1 MAKVGYIFSVA
12 HDDRLAADKEWM
24 QQYGC
29 VQVVEEDSEHEKLRP
44 QWHQLLASLERGDEL
59 VVSKLS
65 NAVRGVRELA
75 ALIELC
81 RVKVIRI
88 ISLRDKIDTHD
99 ELFPDTKTGQVMEVF
114 GSLSEE
120 VAVLRKASAH
130 VLHLQQDIST
140 PKKNL
145 APLEKEERE
154 RTIVAMYNNNHSIDE
169 IWRVSGFSSR
179 SSVFRIL
186 GKYGVKLNRGKF
198 SGPLGKRKK
207 DGE

>member
-65 NAVRGVRELA
+65 NAVRGVRELS

-99 ELFPDTKTGQVMEVF
+99 ELFPGTKAGQVMEVI
-114 GSLSEE
+114 GALPEE
-120 VAVLRKASAH
+120 AAVLRKASAH
-130 VLHLQQDIST
+130 VLHLRQDISI
-140 PKKNL
+140 PKKVL
-145 APLEKEERE
+145 GPLEKEERE

-186 GKYGVKLNRGKF
+186 RKYGVQLNRGKF